1 MSDVPERP
9 GRVRG
14 STRSVGVLGWPVDHS
29 LSPVIHN
36 AAFVA
41 LGLDWVYVPLPVAP
55 AELPAALEGLGAL
68 GFAGANV
75 TMPHKTPTAEL
86 IDDLSEDARLL
97 RAVNTIVVGADGL
110 AGHNSDA
117 AGFERF
123 LRDDVGFDASGR
135 SALLFGAGGGARACA
150 LAAARS
156 GLANL
161 SVAVREA
168 SRADD
173 LRAALEGSATAVHL
187 VGFDDA
193 PGVEADLIVNA
204 TPLGVH
210 GEELPAPVAAR
221 RRRRGGPPLPSRRH
235 PVPDGGA
242 RCGRRRVR
250 GSRALAAA
258 GRDLLRAVDRT
269 VGAAPGD
276 VGGGAGRARRAGSR
290 CPGSDRDGL
299 SLGTVRPPPDGRPS
313 SAPSCLPMVPKEA
326 AVLGRLQRARVVARA
341 RHGRRSRLS
350 DPVPRRVGPRGASG
364 RVGAHHHARLDPL
377 RRDRRSRT
385 RLRAVRHRDMV
396 LRPPRARMP
405 ASPSP
410 GPGCGPAW

>member
-1 MSDVPERP
+1 MSDVPDRP

-36 AAFVA
+36 AAFVS
-41 LGLDWVYVPLPVAP
+41 LGLDWVYIPLLVTP
-55 AELPAALEGLGAL
+55 AELPAALRGLAAL

-110 AGHNSDA
+110 TGHNSDA

-173 LRAALEGSATAVHL
+173 LRAALEGTPTTLQV

-193 PGVEADLIVNA
+193 AGTEADLIVNA

-210 GEELPAPVAAR
+210 GEEI
-221 RRRRGGPPLPSRRH
+221 PLPSLH
-235 PVPDGGA
+235 PGVVGVDLLYRPGA
-242 RCGRRRVR
+242 TPFQTRVR
-250 GSRALAAA
+250 DAGGVAFGGLGLLLQQAAISFELWTGRSAPLAVMSAAA
-258 GRDLLRAVDRT
+258 LGELAEP
-269 VGAAPGD
+269 GPAAPG
-276 VGGGAGRARRAGSR
+276 AI
-290 CPGSDRDGL
+290 
-299 SLGTVRPPPDGRPS
+299 GT
-313 SAPSCLPMVPKEA
+313 A
-326 AVLGRLQRARVVARA
+326 
-341 RHGRRSRLS
+341 
-350 DPVPRRVGPRGASG
+350 
-364 RVGAHHHARLDPL
+364 
-377 RRDRRSRT
+377 
-385 RLRAVRHRDMV
+385 
-396 LRPPRARMP
+396 
-405 ASPSP
+405 
-410 GPGCGPAW
+410 

>member
-75 TMPHKTPTAEL
+75 TMPHKTSTAEL

-110 AGHNSDA
+110 VGHNSDA

-123 LRDDVGFDASGR
+123 LRDDAGFDATGR

-156 GLANL
+156 GLADL

-187 VGFDDA
+187 VGFDDV
-193 PGVEADLIVNA
+193 PGGRGRPDRQRDAA
-204 TPLGVH
+204 RCPRRGAARSRRCTPASSGWTSSTV
-210 GEELPAPVAAR
+210 PAPLRSR
-221 RRRRGGPPLPSRRH
+221 RRFAMRAAPRSGVSGSCCSRPRSPSSCGP
-235 PVPDGGA
+235 G
-242 RCGRRRVR
+242 GRRR
-250 GSRALAAA
+250 SR
-258 GRDLLRAVDRT
+258 
-269 VGAAPGD
+269 
-276 VGGGAGRARRAGSR
+276 
-290 CPGSDRDGL
+290 
-299 SLGTVRPPPDGRPS
+299 
-313 SAPSCLPMVPKEA
+313 
-326 AVLGRLQRARVVARA
+326 
-341 RHGRRSRLS
+341 
-350 DPVPRRVGPRGASG
+350 
-364 RVGAHHHARLDPL
+364 
-377 RRDRRSRT
+377 
-385 RLRAVRHRDMV
+385 
-396 LRPPRARMP
+396 
-405 ASPSP
+405 
-410 GPGCGPAW
+410 

>member
-29 LSPVIHN
+29 LSPAIHN

-41 LGLDWVYVPLPVAP
+41 LGLDWVYVPLPVSP
-55 AELPAALEGLGAL
+55 AGLPAALGGLGAL

-86 IDDLSEDARLL
+86 VDDLSEDARLL
-97 RAVNTIVVGADGL
+97 RAVNTIVVGANGL

-117 AGFERF
+117 AGFELF

-156 GLANL
+156 GLATL

-173 LRAALEGSATAVHL
+173 LRAALEGSATAVHV

-193 PGVEADLIVNA
+193 PGVGADLIVNA

-210 GEELPAPVAAR
+210 GEELPLPSLHAGVVGVDLLYRPGATPFQTAVRDAGGAAF
-221 RRRRGGPPLPSRRH
+221 GGLGLLLQQAAISFELWTGRAAPLPVMS
-235 PVPDGGA
+235 A
-242 RCGRRRVR
+242 A
-250 GSRALAAA
+250 ALAELAES
-258 GRDLLRAVDRT
+258 GP
-269 VGAAPGD
+269 AAPG
-276 VGGGAGRARRAGSR
+276 AT
-290 CPGSDRDGL
+290 
-299 SLGTVRPPPDGRPS
+299 GTV
-313 SAPSCLPMVPKEA
+313 
-326 AVLGRLQRARVVARA
+326 
-341 RHGRRSRLS
+341 
-350 DPVPRRVGPRGASG
+350 
-364 RVGAHHHARLDPL
+364 
-377 RRDRRSRT
+377 
-385 RLRAVRHRDMV
+385 
-396 LRPPRARMP
+396 
-405 ASPSP
+405 
-410 GPGCGPAW
+410 

>member
-1 MSDVPERP
+1 VSDVPERP

-36 AAFVA
+36 AAFAA

-55 AELPAALEGLGAL
+55 AELPAAVAGLGAL

-75 TMPHKTPTAEL
+75 TMPHKTRTAEL
-86 IDDLSEDARLL
+86 IDELSEDARLL

-110 AGHNSDA
+110 VGHNSDA

-156 GLANL
+156 GLAIL

-173 LRAALEGSATAVHL
+173 LRAALEDSAIVVDV

-193 PGVEADLIVNA
+193 PRVEADLIVNA

-210 GEELPAPVAAR
+210 GEAL
-221 RRRRGGPPLPSRRH
+221 PLPSLH
-235 PVPDGGA
+235 PGVVGVDLLYRPGATPFQTGVRDAGGVA
-242 RCGRRRVR
+242 LGGLGFLLQQAAISFELWTGRSAPLPVM
-250 GSRALAAA
+250 SAAA
-258 GRDLLRAVDRT
+258 LGELAESGPAPP
-269 VGAAPGD
+269 GAT
-276 VGGGAGRARRAGSR
+276 
-290 CPGSDRDGL
+290 
-299 SLGTVRPPPDGRPS
+299 GTV
-313 SAPSCLPMVPKEA
+313 
-326 AVLGRLQRARVVARA
+326 
-341 RHGRRSRLS
+341 
-350 DPVPRRVGPRGASG
+350 
-364 RVGAHHHARLDPL
+364 
-377 RRDRRSRT
+377 
-385 RLRAVRHRDMV
+385 
-396 LRPPRARMP
+396 
-405 ASPSP
+405 
-410 GPGCGPAW
+410 

>member
-1 MSDVPERP
+1 MSDVPDRP

-36 AAFVA
+36 AAFVS
-41 LGLDWVYVPLPVAP
+41 LGLDWVYVPLLVTP
-55 AELPAALEGLGAL
+55 AELPAALRGLAAL

-173 LRAALEGSATAVHL
+173 LRAALKGTPTTMQV

-193 PGVEADLIVNA
+193 AGTEADLIVNA
-204 TPLGVH
+204 TPLGLH
-210 GEELPAPVAAR
+210 GEELP
-221 RRRRGGPPLPSRRH
+221 LSSLH
-235 PVPDGGA
+235 PGVVGVDLLYRPGA
-242 RCGRRRVR
+242 TPFQTRVR
-250 GSRALAAA
+250 DAGGVAFGGLGLLLQQAAISFELWTGRSAPLAVMSAAA
-258 GRDLLRAVDRT
+258 LGELAEP
-269 VGAAPGD
+269 GPAAPG
-276 VGGGAGRARRAGSR
+276 AI
-290 CPGSDRDGL
+290 
-299 SLGTVRPPPDGRPS
+299 GT
-313 SAPSCLPMVPKEA
+313 A
-326 AVLGRLQRARVVARA
+326 
-341 RHGRRSRLS
+341 
-350 DPVPRRVGPRGASG
+350 
-364 RVGAHHHARLDPL
+364 
-377 RRDRRSRT
+377 
-385 RLRAVRHRDMV
+385 
-396 LRPPRARMP
+396 
-405 ASPSP
+405 
-410 GPGCGPAW
+410 

>member
-36 AAFVA
+36 AAFAA

-55 AELPAALEGLGAL
+55 AELPAAVAGLGAL

-75 TMPHKTPTAEL
+75 TMPHKTRTAEL
-86 IDDLSEDARLL
+86 IDELSEDARLL

-110 AGHNSDA
+110 VGHNSDA

-156 GLANL
+156 GLAIL

-173 LRAALEGSATAVHL
+173 LRAALEGSAIVVDV

-193 PGVEADLIVNA
+193 PRVEADLIVNA

-210 GEELPAPVAAR
+210 GEAL
-221 RRRRGGPPLPSRRH
+221 PLPSLH
-235 PVPDGGA
+235 PGVVGVDLLYRPGATPFQTGVRDAGGVA
-242 RCGRRRVR
+242 LGGLGFLLQQAAISFELWTGRSAPLPVM
-250 GSRALAAA
+250 SAAA
-258 GRDLLRAVDRT
+258 LGELAES
-269 VGAAPGD
+269 GPAPPGAPG
-276 VGGGAGRARRAGSR
+276 
-290 CPGSDRDGL
+290 
-299 SLGTVRPPPDGRPS
+299 TV
-313 SAPSCLPMVPKEA
+313 
-326 AVLGRLQRARVVARA
+326 
-341 RHGRRSRLS
+341 
-350 DPVPRRVGPRGASG
+350 
-364 RVGAHHHARLDPL
+364 
-377 RRDRRSRT
+377 
-385 RLRAVRHRDMV
+385 
-396 LRPPRARMP
+396 
-405 ASPSP
+405 
-410 GPGCGPAW
+410 

>member
-36 AAFVA
+36 AAFAA

-55 AELPAALEGLGAL
+55 AELPVAVAGLGAL

-75 TMPHKTPTAEL
+75 TMPHKTRTAEL
-86 IDDLSEDARLL
+86 IDELSEDARVL

-110 AGHNSDA
+110 VGHNSDA

-156 GLANL
+156 GLAIL

-173 LRAALEGSATAVHL
+173 LRAALEGSAIVVDV

-193 PGVEADLIVNA
+193 PRVEADLIVNA

-210 GEELPAPVAAR
+210 GEAL
-221 RRRRGGPPLPSRRH
+221 PLPSLH
-235 PVPDGGA
+235 PGVVGVDLLYRAGATPFQTGVLDAGGVA
-242 RCGRRRVR
+242 LGGLGFLLQQAAISFELWTGRSAPLPVM
-250 GSRALAAA
+250 SAAA
-258 GRDLLRAVDRT
+258 LGELAESGPAPP
-269 VGAAPGD
+269 GAT
-276 VGGGAGRARRAGSR
+276 
-290 CPGSDRDGL
+290 
-299 SLGTVRPPPDGRPS
+299 GTV
-313 SAPSCLPMVPKEA
+313 
-326 AVLGRLQRARVVARA
+326 
-341 RHGRRSRLS
+341 
-350 DPVPRRVGPRGASG
+350 
-364 RVGAHHHARLDPL
+364 
-377 RRDRRSRT
+377 
-385 RLRAVRHRDMV
+385 
-396 LRPPRARMP
+396 
-405 ASPSP
+405 
-410 GPGCGPAW
+410 